1 MKEFLLKLF
10 DAYRHSGTRPE
21 YARTENVVISNSN
34 LMYGLSLIT
43 VWSYLP
49 IDIYAGDVNMFILHA
64 LTGLSYILGYL
75 LIRWGYVNPSRVWGF
90 FVAAFTIVLN
100 VDALG
105 KDVVI
110 HYYHLLT
117 TVQPFLVFSRRDSK
131 LMLVCVS
138 MGAAGWI
145 YSHAAPVHVFMP
157 PALHPEYYFAWVP
170 IIATPA
176 FIIFVYYQSFL
187 LFYDLIQR
195 TEKQGVELVNA
206 SRMAAVGEMAG
217 GVAHEINNPLAIISM
232 SISTAGHLLE
242 QEAPNKD
249 LIKTRLATAERT
261 VTRISKI
268 TQGLLIYSRG
278 EYSQGEQV
286 SPKEVTDLVV
296 SLSGEKFKSNGVE
309 LRVNVADEADGVAM
323 NMTEL
328 SQVLLNL
335 LNNAIDAIEERP
347 EKWVELRGAR
357 DGDKYRFDVID
368 CGTGIPDVIAERI
381 MDPFYTT
388 KPVGKGTGLGLSISK
403 GLIEKRNGKLN
414 YRLAEGHTCFSI
426 ELPIVQREA
435 QTPQAG

>member
-1 MKEFLLKLF
+1 MKEFLLKIF
-10 DAYRHSGTRPE
+10 NAYRYSGTRPE
-21 YARTENVVISNSN
+21 YTRTENVVLSNSN
-34 LMYGLSLIT
+34 LTYGLSWLT
-43 VWSYLP
+43 VTSYVP
-49 IDIYAGDVNMFILHA
+49 IDIFARDWSMMILHL
-64 LTGLSYILGYL
+64 LTGSCYIFGFFMIRRGY
-75 LIRWGYVNPSRVWGF
+75 INFGRAWGF
-90 FVAAFTIVLN
+90 FIASTTVVFN

-105 KDVVI
+105 KDALTQ
-110 HYYHLLT
+110 YYFLIA
-117 TVQPFLVFSRRDSK
+117 TVQPFLCFTRKDAKV
-131 LMLVCVS
+131 MLFCVS
-138 MGAAGWI
+138 LGAMGWLYAHI
-145 YSHAAPVHVFMP
+145 LPDHILIP
-157 PALHPEYYFAWVP
+157 PALHPEYYTRWAP
-170 IIATPA
+170 ILATPI
-176 FIIFVYYQSFL
+176 FIIFVFYQSFL
-187 LFYDLIQR
+187 LFYELIQR

-278 EYSQGEQV
+278 EYSQGEHV

-309 LRVNVADEADGVAM
+309 LRVDVADEPAGVAM

-328 SQVLLNL
+328 SQDLLNL

-347 EKWVELRGAR
+347 EKWVALKGAR
-357 DGDKYRFDVID
+357 DGDLYRFDVMD
-368 CGTGIPDVIAERI
+368 CGTGIPDAIAERI

-403 GLIEKRNGKLN
+403 GLIEKRNGKLA
-414 YRLAEGHTCFSI
+414 YRLADGHTCFSV
-426 ELPIVQREA
+426 ELPLAQREA
-435 QTPQAG
+435 QVG